1 MRSLLKTIFSFIS
14 RFGRAREKDK
24 TGGIDWE
31 EVDELLKKHIQS
43 RSTVEQGIED
53 IRQFLS
59 KGNNQKLVEG
69 INISQLTEEFNDFVQ
84 KTLLENPLPANI
96 KSISF
101 GIFTMKEKGRELT
114 TFYLCGSDRTP
125 VEDELDWAVDPAY
138 FPTSYCVPKDFDRIN
153 KKYPRLSG
161 DEEVLVFNGILNL
174 LVINHIKDYSDH
186 LLKSRDSLY
195 VGAGFDA
202 GDIYVLGQF
211 TRQGIK

>member
-1 MRSLLKTIFSFIS
+1 MS

-24 TGGIDWE
+24 TDAIDWE

-43 RSTVEQGIED
+43 SPTVEQGIED

-69 INISQLTEEFNDFVQ
+69 INIPQLIEEFKDYVQ
-84 KTLLENPLPANI
+84 KTLRENPLPAEI

-101 GIFTMKEKGRELT
+101 GIFTMADKGRELT
-114 TFYLCGSDRTP
+114 TFYLCGSDTTP

-138 FPTSYCVPKDFDRIN
+138 FPTYYCVPKDFDRIN

-161 DEEVLVFNGILNL
+161 EEEVLVFNGILNL
-174 LVINHIKDYSDH
+174 LVINHIKDHSDH
-186 LLKSRDSLY
+186 LLKFRDSLY
-195 VGAGFDA
+195 AGAGFDE
-202 GDIYVLGQF
+202 GDMYVLGQL